1 MNSQSEL
8 PFTHH
13 LWLGDERSGFCGRTN
28 ENSYVPFIVQ
38 ALVGRSIRWL
48 RKVEYDLPFSF
59 VPHGNRCQR
68 LSFSVSSA
76 SMRV

>member
-38 ALVGRSIRWL
+38 ALVWRSIRWV
-48 RKVEYDLPFSF
+48 RKVEYDLFLLCPMVTAVRGS
-59 VPHGNRCQR
+59 
-68 LSFSVSSA
+68 LSQFLLLL
-76 SMRV
+76 